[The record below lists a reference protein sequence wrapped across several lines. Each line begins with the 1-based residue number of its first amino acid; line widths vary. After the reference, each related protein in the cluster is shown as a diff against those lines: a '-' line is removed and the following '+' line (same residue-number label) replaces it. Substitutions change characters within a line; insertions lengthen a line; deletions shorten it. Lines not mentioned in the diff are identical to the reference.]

1 MLALALAVLMTAAV
15 FPVTS
20 AQVTA
25 ATENHPDS
33 YTVSVTENGTP
44 VAGAAVTLEGTEEFA
59 LNLQAETGDD
69 GVAAF
74 ESEAIGSALTDA
86 GLEEAAVTLTVDQEG
101 YDSYEQEITV
111 SASALTEN
119 VDVSLTKTAVQT
131 ATVSVEVKGDAA
143 VTVNGISQNSATVEQ
158 GAVVPV
164 TVTPAKGS
172 YIKELTVDG
181 EPVPVEKGQ
190 AYSGEVTADDN
201 VSIRAVVVQEYTVSA
216 SVGEGGQVT
225 LNGQQTLSLTVD
237 ENSDVP
243 VSVQAEEGYWISSVK
258 IGGVAQDVSA
268 DRSKFETSVKIT
280 ADTEIV
286 VSFVQVF
293 TVTVNYDSEKG
304 AVTTEPEHVGD
315 VVTVEDGAEVTL
327 KADPKDNYR
336 VAKVVIKNGKSEK
349 IEEEK
354 FEENYSSTQV
364 YKKTLEADQN
374 YTIEIIFA
382 PNRYEITL
390 QETKNG
396 TVTTD
401 PSGMVDHGSAY
412 DVTVTP
418 DEEYSVA
425 SVTVNGEEITEDFQT
440 DESGKVTFTVSD
452 VAGPQQIEAVF
463 TETEIRKTEVTE
475 LFNGNE
481 AVRVT
486 EEDQTYVFARDA
498 KVDFSVNT
506 ISTLERPVSG
516 IRLLDAEG
524 KVIGGG
530 KDLASVTISAD
541 QAAAPLSIAKI
552 QLWYQADG
560 EMTAMWHD
568 VSDVSAE
575 QPLVIVIDQ
584 TGPEIE
590 LTPSEKDTDL
600 FYNDDFQVNVSLSEE
615 DDLSGIA
622 KIEYFV
628 TDQEIGQGVVF
639 DQVADA
645 LKTQQGM
652 KEWEDE
658 EIPSSGEFF
667 SVPVT
672 VTEDQNNSDFV
683 SVWVRV
689 TDGAGNVT
697 TVRTEDFLVNRTAP
711 KLERVRIFT
720 IDEKT
725 GEEVESIPDTTEA
738 AEGNYNSV
746 RVAQITISDR
756 KSSFDPDKAKNSI
769 QIIAKNA
776 AKEDIT
782 LTRDHMI
789 SDWVE
794 SGADEKGVCMYT
806 ATVTFDTDARYI
818 WAVSSETDPDFT
830 YVNKAGLV
838 LDKTAVSESGDDLY
852 GFTVDRQAPETW
864 EMNLDTS
871 NGTMTWTDQN
881 PVTRLLFK
889 IWDKKEISVHATA
902 EDSVSDI
909 SGILYY
915 KTDTDSLLTEE
926 ELEGLYAN
934 GQFTDQPYSVTKDER
949 IVVYA
954 RITDLA
960 GNTVYVNTDGAVVD
974 TTASMVTVK
983 ALEDPNE
990 HGVYNKDVP
999 VEITVKEQL
1008 EGKSAYSGIQSVS
1021 YKIVKDA
1028 GLESQEEGKAIP
1040 LYTFDVTDPAYS
1052 DLKEEFSETIT
1063 VDAAEYN
1070 SDHVEVIVTAVDNA
1084 GNPCTETLKL
1094 AINVDV
1100 VKATLSMDGTPNRVE
1115 EENGAERGYY
1125 DMEAGRKAVIT
1136 VEDRAFDAEKATAAI
1151 QVKAVDVNGEEI
1163 ENSAD
1168 AYTVSDWAS
1177 DGDFHQATV
1186 TFLADANYT
1195 WSFSGENSVYTN
1207 KAGNALNTEA
1217 TENLTYGNLTV
1228 EAGTAT
1234 PFTFTLDTTPPTGTV
1249 KVNDNIWDKI
1259 LEIITFGLY
1268 SRDSAEITA
1277 AAEDVTSPV
1286 EVAYYKT
1293 SDPEALSEED
1303 LKALDDG
1310 DGDDKAGFVP
1320 YSEAIH
1326 ITDNEQF
1333 VVYFRITDYAGNV
1346 TYLSSDGYM
1355 VDQEPSEITITPAE
1369 ANGFYDM
1376 EDNDGG
1382 QYGLY
1387 GADPEKDPAEDVV
1400 PVEIHV
1406 EDAEPYSGIR
1416 TVEYWVECDGEK
1428 TQEATLYSAEYVR
1441 EEGDGTDENGNHMN
1455 TNGGTL
1461 TVTDWDSET
1470 QTNTEPTTLEGQ
1482 HPLQNELAGSWD
1494 GTVEISKAQN
1504 NSCNVEVFVKTI
1516 DQAGNEN
1523 EESVKLDIDVT
1534 DPTLDISFDNGNGYE
1549 YQEEDGSTST
1559 YFDAG
1564 RTATIVITERSHHF
1578 NAQEATESIHITAED
1593 ARGNDVSDANADGIP
1608 DAYRITD
1615 WTTEENDE
1623 DPDAATHTATVEF
1636 LADANYTWSVDYA
1649 DEAGNRTN
1657 TEDPDDL
1664 KDKVTTG
1671 VEDGTCIAPFAFTVD
1686 TRSPIGTVKA
1696 VSTEGR
1702 ETVWDE
1708 TDYPR
1713 ENLTFGFWSGDR
1725 ITISGTQDDVTSPID
1740 SVEYYRV
1747 SAAEAADGTTPLTAE
1762 QLNAV
1767 TEWQPF
1773 EGLEIAQD
1781 EQFTVYLK
1789 ITDRA
1794 RNYTYLST
1802 SGLIVDHTRPE
1813 VETLAPEITITPQQP
1828 VNGIYN
1834 GDVDVDIAVT
1844 DPLTGGTYSGLKT
1857 VTYRVLNMGEETQSG
1872 TLYLFKNDDPAQSE
1886 LQQSWNDRITVDSRL
1901 NNSNNV
1907 VIEVYAED
1915 NAQNSSEADT
1925 SIKIDITDPTIDV
1938 SYDNNS
1944 ADSSKYFN
1952 RDRTAT
1958 IVVTERNF
1966 DPEDVRLEITNTDG
1980 VIPSLSS
1987 WSKTA
1992 GTGNEDDTR
2001 WTATLTY
2008 AADGD
2013 YTFDM
2018 QYTDQAGNASPGPRY
2033 GNSVAPADFTVD
2045 KTLPTISVSY
2055 SNNNV
2060 SNGRYFS
2067 APRTATITVTEH
2079 NFDVSRVVFTQTAS
2093 LGGSPIAIPSAAW
2106 SSRGDVHTATISY
2119 TNDGD
2124 YTFDVTMTD
2133 MAGNESGEASY
2144 GGSAAARDFVID
2156 QTIEKPVIGGVE
2168 NGNAY
2173 TGDVIPT
2180 ISFGDTNYASYE
2192 ITLLRTRMGERDV
2205 DVTDQ
2210 FIHALTEDG
2219 QGGSGVYDTFDRIVE
2234 NDGIYT
2240 LTVRLT
2246 DLAGNEESETVT
2258 FTINRFGSV
2267 YEYSDYLASLIRDGG
2282 QYITITGDNETAV
2295 TEDLVITEYSAEP
2308 LLDGSVDILITR
2320 DGEAVDA
2327 AYTTNP
2333 AVINSE
2339 VTTGDSGWY
2348 QYEYTIAT
2356 SNFAEDGVYRIALAS
2371 KYEAADSGVNES
2383 TSVPE
2388 NSIDSAG
2395 NPIVDTM
2402 SFTVD
2407 TTVPEIRNIANLE
2420 ETIINAQS
2428 VDVDYTI
2435 VDVGGLASVE
2445 VLVDGEPVEDITEFG
2460 DNAFNYTDS
2469 FTINESNDAQ
2479 TVRLVATDRAGN
2491 VTDTASEDFDPGDL
2505 YAFHDTVTVSTN
2517 AFVRWYANKTLFWGT
2532 IVGIIVVAAGA
2543 CAIVAVVRRKKENG

>member
-1 MLALALAVLMTAAV
+1 MRKKRKPARRMLALALAVLMTAAM

-20 AQVTA
+20 AR
-25 ATENHPDS
+25 
-33 YTVSVTENGTP
+33 
-44 VAGAAVTLEGTEEFA
+44 
-59 LNLQAETGDD
+59 
-69 GVAAF
+69 
-74 ESEAIGSALTDA
+74 
-86 GLEEAAVTLTVDQEG
+86 
-101 YDSYEQEITV
+101 
-111 SASALTEN
+111 
-119 VDVSLTKTAVQT
+119 
-131 ATVSVEVKGDAA
+131 
-143 VTVNGISQNSATVEQ
+143 
-158 GAVVPV
+158 
-164 TVTPAKGS
+164 
-172 YIKELTVDG
+172 
-181 EPVPVEKGQ
+181 
-190 AYSGEVTADDN
+190 VTADDN

-216 SVGEGGQVT
+216 SVGEGGQAGGRVT
-225 LNGQQTLSLTVD
+225 LNGQETDALTVD
-237 ENSDVP
+237 ENSDVA
-243 VSVQAEEGYWISSVK
+243 VSVQADEGYWISSVR
-258 IGGVAQDVSA
+258 IGGVDQDVPTDST
-268 DRSKFETSVKIT
+268 KFETSVKIT

-293 TVTVNYDSEKG
+293 TVTVIYDSEKG

-327 KADPKDNYR
+327 TADPEDNYR
-336 VAKVVIKNGKSEK
+336 VAKVVINEK
-349 IEEEK
+349 DEEVAEV
-354 FEENYSSTQV
+354 NYESGQV
-364 YKKTLEADQN
+364 YEKTLKADQN
-374 YTIEIIFA
+374 YTIKITFA

-390 QETKNG
+390 QETENG

-401 PSGMVDHGSAY
+401 PSGMVDHGFAY

-524 KVIGGG
+524 NVIGGG

-541 QAAAPLSIAKI
+541 QAAAPLPIAKI

-584 TGPEIE
+584 TAPEIE
-590 LTPSEKDTDL
+590 LLPEEKDSGNYYTNS
-600 FYNDDFQVNVSLSEE
+600 FSVAVSLKSE
-615 DDLSGIA
+615 DASGVDR
-622 KIEYFV
+622 IEYFV
-628 TDQEIGQGVVF
+628 TDAKMDPDTQYDEV
-639 DQVADA
+639 
-645 LKTQQGM
+645 LREEKTQTG
-652 KEWEDE
+652 ETAVGSSILVEVNE
-658 EIPSSGEFF
+658 E
-667 SVPVT
+667 
-672 VTEDQNNSDFV
+672 QNNSDDV
-683 SVWVRV
+683 CVWVKA
-689 TDGAGNVT
+689 TDYAGN
-697 TVRTEDFLVNRTAP
+697 
-711 KLERVRIFT
+711 
-720 IDEKT
+720 
-725 GEEVESIPDTTEA
+725 
-738 AEGNYNSV
+738 
-746 RVAQITISDR
+746 Q
-756 KSSFDPDKAKNSI
+756 
-769 QIIAKNA
+769 
-776 AKEDIT
+776 
-782 LTRDHMI
+782 
-789 SDWVE
+789 
-794 SGADEKGVCMYT
+794 
-806 ATVTFDTDARYI
+806 TVTKTENLF
-818 WAVSSETDPDFT
+818 
-830 YVNKAGLV
+830 VNYL
-838 LDKTAVSESGDDLY
+838 S
-852 GFTVDRQAPETW
+852 
-864 EMNLDTS
+864 
-871 NGTMTWTDQN
+871 
-881 PVTRLLFK
+881 
-889 IWDKKEISVHATA
+889 
-902 EDSVSDI
+902 
-909 SGILYY
+909 
-915 KTDTDSLLTEE
+915 
-926 ELEGLYAN
+926 
-934 GQFTDQPYSVTKDER
+934 
-949 IVVYA
+949 
-954 RITDLA
+954 
-960 GNTVYVNTDGAVVD
+960 
-974 TTASMVTVK
+974 
-983 ALEDPNE
+983 
-990 HGVYNKDVP
+990 
-999 VEITVKEQL
+999 VEITLDGTEADYQEKMDEDGYVRGYFRL
-1008 EGKSAYSGIQSVS
+1008 EKRTA
-1021 YKIVKDA
+1021 
-1028 GLESQEEGKAIP
+1028 
-1040 LYTFDVTDPAYS
+1040 
-1052 DLKEEFSETIT
+1052 TIT
-1063 VDAAEYN
+1063 VTDRKFDQEAATEGIKVSAKDNEKEFAAE
-1070 SDHVEVIVTAVDNA
+1070 EVCKITWNEVT
-1084 GNPCTETLKL
+1084 
-1094 AINVDV
+1094 
-1100 VKATLSMDGTPNRVE
+1100 
-1115 EENGAERGYY
+1115 EN
-1125 DMEAGRKAVIT
+1125 I
-1136 VEDRAFDAEKATAAI
+1136 
-1151 QVKAVDVNGEEI
+1151 
-1163 ENSAD
+1163 
-1168 AYTVSDWAS
+1168 
-1177 DGDFHQATV
+1177 HQATIEFFV
-1186 TFLADANYT
+1186 QANYT
-1195 WSFSGENSVYTN
+1195 WSF
-1207 KAGNALNTEA
+1207 AGYKNQAGIQVGGDAFNIVKEGT
-1217 TENLTYGNLTV
+1217 LTPYY
-1228 EAGTAT
+1228 
-1234 PFTFTLDTTPPTGTV
+1234 FTLDTTPPTGTV

-1286 EVAYYKT
+1286 EIAYYKT

-1416 TVEYWVECDGEK
+1416 MVEYWVECDGEK

-1470 QTNTEPTTLEGQ
+1470 QTNTEPETIEGK
-1482 HPLQNELAGSWD
+1482 HPIQSELAGSWD

-1534 DPTLDISFDNGNGYE
+1534 DPTFDISFDNGNGYE
-1549 YQEEDGSTST
+1549 YQEGDGSTST

-1578 NAQEATESIHITAED
+1578 NAQEATESIHITAVN
-1593 ARGNDVSDANADGIP
+1593 ARGEDVSDADGDGIP
-1608 DAYRITD
+1608 DAYRISA

-1686 TRSPIGTVKA
+1686 TRSPTGTVKA

-1747 SAAEAADGTTPLTAE
+1747 SAAGAADGTTPLTAE

-1781 EQFTVYLK
+1781 EQFTIYLK

-1794 RNYTYLST
+1794 KNYTYLST
-1802 SGLIVDHTRPE
+1802 NGLIVDHTRPE

-1844 DPLTGGTYSGLKT
+1844 DPLMGGTYSGLKT

-1872 TLYLFKNDDPAQSE
+1872 TLYLFENDDPAQSE
-1886 LQQSWNDRITVDSRL
+1886 LQQSWNGRITVDSRL
-1901 NNSNNV
+1901 NNSNDV

-2008 AADGD
+2008 VADGD

-2033 GNSVAPADFTVD
+2033 GNSVAPTDFTVD

-2093 LGGSPIAIPSAAW
+2093 LGGSPIAVPSAAW
-2106 SSRGDVHTATISY
+2106 SSRGDVHTATIAY

-2219 QGGSGVYDTFDRIVE
+2219 QGGSGIYDTFDRIVE

-2327 AYTTNP
+2327 AYMTNP

-2388 NSIDSAG
+2388 NSMDSAG

-2532 IVGIIVVAAGA
+2532 IVGVIVVAGGV
-2543 CAIVAVVRRKKENG
+2543 CVIVVLARRKKENG